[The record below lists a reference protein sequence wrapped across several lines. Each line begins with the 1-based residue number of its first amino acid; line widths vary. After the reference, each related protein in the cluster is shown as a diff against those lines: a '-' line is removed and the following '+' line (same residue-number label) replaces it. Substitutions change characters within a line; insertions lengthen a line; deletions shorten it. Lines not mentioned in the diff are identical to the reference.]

1 MSRGLVH
8 RPTRTTVPVER
19 PEPEE
24 ISAPPTMTGDNNGTP
39 MQFLL
44 PVIGAMTSVIMMVV
58 LRNGQPLFLV
68 VAAVIFVVAIVG
80 GLAFALS
87 SRGRAVRQARFQRT
101 MYLDYL
107 EKLQGELR
115 ERGES
120 ARNQALALDPPPEA
134 LLGVVR
140 DPARLWERRRTDS
153 DFLAPRVGSATRDWF
168 DLQVAPA
175 GTPIEP
181 ADPFMQSEAE
191 LVADNRGTV
200 ADMPLTASLRD
211 SSVVAIIGA
220 RDRTLATARAILAQ
234 VAAAHTPDDAPI
246 AAVFGERRASDWRGL
261 DLLPHVQDL
270 GLFDGPVP
278 ARRIARDMAGLGGV
292 IGADLADRTQAA
304 SAARRRGTGTA
315 DLSRLVV
322 VLDEHGGNAASIPVP
337 DASMHP
343 RELGIV
349 QLHLLDSRLQ
359 EPADVD
365 VRIELGDDGATLT
378 TQASRPTARSE
389 RFAPDQ
395 MGEREF
401 HALARQLAAMRTAR
415 AAQAEVEDTSSFDVT
430 DLLGIEHV
438 DDIEPEKLW
447 QPRTP
452 STFLRV
458 PFALDDAGQPVHLD
472 LKESA
477 QQGMGPHGICVG
489 ATGSGKSEML
499 RTLIL
504 SLALGHSPED
514 LSLILV
520 DYKGGAAFAPFQG
533 LPHLAGLIDNLAD
546 DPQLTVRARASL
558 QGEVVRRQQ
567 LLKDAD
573 SSPSITHY
581 RQLREERPELP
592 PMPHLFVVIDEFGE
606 LLTAEPDFIDLFL
619 QIGRIGRSIGVH
631 LLLSS
636 QRIEGG
642 KLRGLDTYLSYRL
655 GLRTF
660 SEAESQV
667 VLDTKDAYRLPAVP
681 GYGILK
687 VDTSLYRRFR
697 AGYVSGPVPVDRR
710 PVVEDD
716 EQSHP
721 HVYRLPVYNGI
732 TAPGEESA
740 QQAPTLTRPDTGRQL
755 VDEAVDRLRAASE
768 AVRPVWL
775 PPLPDRVALQRVLEG
790 RATQGEFDVAIGL
803 EDDPARQQQNPLVLD
818 LTRGGG
824 NVAIVGSPGS
834 GRSTLL
840 RTVGASLALTR
851 TPQEVA
857 IYGMD
862 LTGGGLRR
870 LEEFPHVGG
879 IATRGD
885 RDRLT
890 RLIEELQAML
900 AHRER
905 VFREHAVDSIAELR
919 AMHRAGRMPEL
930 PAPDI
935 VVLIDGYGAL
945 RQDFEELE
953 SDFTDIMLRASSFG
967 VHLVMAMTRWN
978 ELRMAHQSLFGTKVE
993 LHLNEPSDS
1002 VIDRKLAQT
1011 LADDTPGR
1019 VLSEAK
1025 TIAQIALPVLELTED
1040 GEIGEALAALA
1051 HRSAQSWDGPSA
1063 APIRL
1068 LPTELG
1074 TDVLPDPVDE
1084 PHAVPLGLRQDT
1096 MGPTSWDIGG
1106 GEQHLLVLGDA
1117 RSGKSNTLR
1126 ILVRGLIERYTPDEL
1141 AIAVVDPR
1149 GHVADAVPEEYLA
1162 AHAKTPKQA
1171 AGLAT
1176 SIASELAQRPSRPQE
1191 EKEREPRI
1199 VLLVDDHDIISAGGV
1214 EQLGPLMAHL
1224 PSARD
1229 DKFHMVAARPVAGV
1243 ARAMYGPLLQGMRD
1257 TGGATLLMS
1266 GERSEGQVLPR
1277 VYPEL
1282 FPAGRGRYVRRGM
1295 RPFVVQVALDPGT
1308 ATGDS

>member
-19 PEPEE
+19 PAPEE
-24 ISAPPTMTGDNNGTP
+24 IAPPPTLTDDSNGTP

-68 VAAVIFVVAIVG
+68 VAAVIFIVAIVG

-87 SRGRAVRQARFQRT
+87 SRGRAIRQARFQRT

-107 EKLQGELR
+107 ERLQGELR

-120 ARNQALALDPPPEA
+120 ARKSALELDPPPEA
-134 LLGVVR
+134 LLGIVR
-140 DPARLWERRRTDS
+140 DPARLWERRRSDA
-153 DFLAPRVGSATRDWF
+153 DFLSARVGSARRQWF
-168 DLQVAPA
+168 DLSVAPA

-191 LVADNRGTV
+191 LVADHRGTV
-200 ADMPLTASLRD
+200 SDMPLAASLRD
-211 SSVVAIIGA
+211 AATVAIIG
-220 RDRTLATARAILAQ
+220 RREETLGMARAILSQ
-234 VAAAHTPDDAPI
+234 VAAAHTPDDVQI
-246 AAVFGERRASDWRGL
+246 AAVYGERRASDWRGL
-261 DLLPHVQDL
+261 DLLPHVHDL

-278 ARRIARDMAGLGGV
+278 ARRIARDVAGLGGV
-292 IGADLADRTQAA
+292 IGAELADRTQAA
-304 SAARRRGTGTA
+304 SAARRRGSDLA

-322 VLDEHGGNAASIPVP
+322 VLDEHGGNASSVPLP
-337 DASMHP
+337 DASMSQ
-343 RELGIV
+343 RDLGIV
-349 QLHLLDSRLQ
+349 QIHLLDDRLQ

-365 VRIELGDDGATLT
+365 LRIEVDRESAVLT
-378 TQASRPTARSE
+378 TSASRPTARSE
-389 RFAPDQ
+389 RFDADR

-401 HALARQLAAMRTAR
+401 HALARALAALRTAR
-415 AAQAEVEDTSSFDVT
+415 AVQAEAEDTSSFDVT

-438 DDIEPEKLW
+438 DDIVPERLW
-447 QPRTP
+447 APRSP
-452 STFLRV
+452 NRFLRV

-581 RQLREERPELP
+581 RELRAERPELP

-697 AGYVSGPVPVDRR
+697 AGYVSGPVPVERR
-710 PVVEDD
+710 PVVVEDD
-716 EQSHP
+716 RQP
-721 HVYRLPVYNGI
+721 RVYELPPYNGI
-732 TAPGEESA
+732 TPAGEEQRQA
-740 QQAPTLTRPDTGRQL
+740 APTLTRPDVGRQL

-775 PPLPDRVALQRVLEG
+775 PPLPERVALQRVLEKRQG
-790 RATQGEFDVAIGL
+790 QGELDVAIGL
-803 EDDPARQQQNPLVLD
+803 EDDPARQRQRPLVLD

-824 NVAIVGSPGS
+824 HAAIVGSPGS

-851 TPQEVA
+851 TPREVA

-885 RDRLT
+885 RD
-890 RLIEELQAML
+890 
-900 AHRER
+900 
-905 VFREHAVDSIAELR
+905 
-919 AMHRAGRMPEL
+919 
-930 PAPDI
+930 
-935 VVLIDGYGAL
+935 
-945 RQDFEELE
+945 
-953 SDFTDIMLRASSFG
+953 
-967 VHLVMAMTRWN
+967 
-978 ELRMAHQSLFGTKVE
+978 
-993 LHLNEPSDS
+993 
-1002 VIDRKLAQT
+1002 
-1011 LADDTPGR
+1011 
-1019 VLSEAK
+1019 
-1025 TIAQIALPVLELTED
+1025 
-1040 GEIGEALAALA
+1040 
-1051 HRSAQSWDGPSA
+1051 
-1063 APIRL
+1063 
-1068 LPTELG
+1068 
-1074 TDVLPDPVDE
+1074 
-1084 PHAVPLGLRQDT
+1084 
-1096 MGPTSWDIGG
+1096 
-1106 GEQHLLVLGDA
+1106 
-1117 RSGKSNTLR
+1117 
-1126 ILVRGLIERYTPDEL
+1126 
-1141 AIAVVDPR
+1141 
-1149 GHVADAVPEEYLA
+1149 
-1162 AHAKTPKQA
+1162 
-1171 AGLAT
+1171 
-1176 SIASELAQRPSRPQE
+1176 
-1191 EKEREPRI
+1191 
-1199 VLLVDDHDIISAGGV
+1199 
-1214 EQLGPLMAHL
+1214 
-1224 PSARD
+1224 
-1229 DKFHMVAARPVAGV
+1229 
-1243 ARAMYGPLLQGMRD
+1243 
-1257 TGGATLLMS
+1257 
-1266 GERSEGQVLPR
+1266 
-1277 VYPEL
+1277 
-1282 FPAGRGRYVRRGM
+1282 
-1295 RPFVVQVALDPGT
+1295 
-1308 ATGDS
+1308 